1 MSTHASV
8 VCNGRPTVAQYTN
21 IRLAGIDHRLDGDD
35 HTCFEPHA
43 RSRLTKVRHLR
54 ILVHVA
60 TDAVTH
66 KISYYGEPFS
76 LNDSLHSRSD
86 IAQGCSR
93 LHCGNSR
100 VERLLRRCQQSR
112 GIGGDLLAYGNSN
125 CGIAVVAI
133 HNGAAI
139 HRDNVSLFKD
149 SLLRGDAV

>member
-93 LHCGNSR
+93 LHCGN
-100 VERLLRRCQQSR
+100 
-112 GIGGDLLAYGNSN
+112 
-125 CGIAVVAI
+125 AVVAI

-149 SLLRGDAV
+149 SLLRGDAVDHFLID